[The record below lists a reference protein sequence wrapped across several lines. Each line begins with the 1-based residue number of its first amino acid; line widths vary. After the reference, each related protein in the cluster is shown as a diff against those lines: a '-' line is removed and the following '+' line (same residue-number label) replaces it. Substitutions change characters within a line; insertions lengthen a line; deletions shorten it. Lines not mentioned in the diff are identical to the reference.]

1 VSLFTFCAALGG
13 STPIAAQEGLVV
25 RGLSFVGNKSID
37 NETLAAA
44 ISTTNSDWFA
54 RTPVVRA
61 VGLGGKRR
69 LNQKDLERDLE
80 RLRLLYRIYGFLEV
94 QVDTVVTRG
103 EEDVKIKFLITEG
116 EPVRLTRLDILGADS
131 VAQTGQFQRD
141 LPLRLGD
148 PFNRYLLQST
158 GDTLTARLREHGYP
172 SARVFLLG
180 RTVDSA
186 AREAQVVL
194 QIQPGRAQVIGTISV
209 EGAPQKDSAFIVN
222 LMAARPGELF
232 RSSNLVRSQRNIA
245 ATESYRF
252 ASVEIDTATYQP
264 DGDSVPLVVRLVPG
278 ARYRLGASAGYGT
291 DDCFRGTA
299 SMTVRNMFRQGR
311 LLEVTGR
318 LTKIGTGAPL
328 DFGLDETF
336 LCSRLADDPIGSS
349 KLNYSGAVSFR
360 QPAFLSPDNVLGL
373 QFFAERRSEFAAYLR
388 EELGGAVT
396 LTRETGNR
404 IPVTFGYRLAWGSTD
419 ASDANF
425 CAYFNACNPADIEV
439 AKSRQRQGV
448 VSVGA
453 SSLRVNSL
461 LDPTRGTSVG
471 LQAAHSGDV
480 TGSEE
485 LQRFTRL
492 TGDAAIYL
500 PLTPRITAAFR
511 VRGGWMTT
519 PTITNETGSFTY
531 IPPDQRFYAGGAN
544 DVRGYDRNDLGP
556 VVYVVLDP
564 ADVPADSIINPDN
577 VTVSPI
583 GGNRLAIFNAEI
595 RVPFPLFP
603 RWRLVGFVDAG
614 SVWEDVTNR
623 QDPVQVRFTPGLGV
637 RVGTPLGPA
646 RLDVAWNG
654 YGYPAGQLYLTD
666 TNGTLI
672 PVNPDYV
679 KPGTRGLTLHLAI
692 GQAF

>member
-1 VSLFTFCAALGG
+1 MPLFTFCAALGWA
-13 STPIAAQEGLVV
+13 TPAAAQEGLIV
-25 RGLSFVGNKSID
+25 RGLSFDGNKSID

-54 RTPVVRA
+54 RTPLVRA

-69 LNQKDLERDLE
+69 LTQKDLERDLE

-94 QVDTVVTRG
+94 RVDTVVTRG
-103 EEDVKIKFLITEG
+103 AEDVKIKFVITEG
-116 EPVRLTRLDILGADS
+116 EPVRLTRLDILGTDS
-131 VAQTGQFQRD
+131 VPRRERFERD
-141 LPLRLGD
+141 LPLRIGD

-158 GDTLTARLREHGYP
+158 GDTLTARLREEGYP
-172 SARVFLLG
+172 VARVFLLG

-194 QIQPGRAQVIGTISV
+194 QVQPGRAQVIGAISV
-209 EGAPQKDSAFIVN
+209 EGAAQKDSAFIVT

-252 ASVEIDTATYQP
+252 ASVEIDTARYQL

-278 ARYRLGASAGYGT
+278 SRYRLGASAGYGT

-299 SMTVRNMFRQGR
+299 SLTVRNMFRQGR
-311 LLEVTGR
+311 LLEVSGR
-318 LTKIGTGAPL
+318 LTKIGTGKPL
-328 DFGLDETF
+328 DLGLDETF

-349 KLNYSGAVSFR
+349 LLNYSGTISFR

-373 QFFAERRSEFAAYLR
+373 QVFAERRSEFAAYLR

-396 LTRETGNR
+396 VTRETGNR

-471 LQAAHSGDV
+471 LQAAHSGTF
-480 TGSEE
+480 TGSEQ

-492 TGDAAIYL
+492 TGDASVYL
-500 PLTPRITAAFR
+500 PLSPRITAAFR
-511 VRGGWMTT
+511 VRGGWMTA
-519 PTITNETGSFTY
+519 PRITNDEGSFTY
-531 IPPDQRFYAGGAN
+531 VPPDQRFYAGGAN

-564 ADVPADSIINPDN
+564 ADVPADSVINPDD

-583 GGNRLAIFNAEI
+583 GGNRLGIFNAEI
-595 RVPFPLFP
+595 RVPFPLLP
-603 RWRLVGFVDAG
+603 RWRLVGFLDAG
-614 SVWEDVTNR
+614 TVWEDVTDR

-666 TNGTLI
+666 ENGTLI
-672 PVNPDYV
+672 PVNSNYV
-679 KPGTRGLTLHLAI
+679 KPGTRGFTLHLAI

>member
-1 VSLFTFCAALGG
+1 M
-13 STPIAAQEGLVV
+13 
-25 RGLSFVGNKSID
+25 RGLQFDGNKAID

-54 RTPVVRA
+54 RAPILRNF
-61 VGLGGKRR
+61 LGSVRR
-69 LNQKDLERDLE
+69 LNEKDLERDVE

-94 QVDTVVTRG
+94 QVDTSVVRG
-103 EEDVKIKFLITEG
+103 EEDVHITFVIREG
-116 EPVRLTRLDILGADS
+116 EPVRLSQLDILGLDS
-131 VAQTGQFQRD
+131 IARSDRLQRD

-158 GDTLTARLREHGYP
+158 GDTLTARLREQGYA

-194 QIQPGRAQVIGTISV
+194 RVQSGRQQVIGRIQV
-209 EGAPQKDSAFIVN
+209 EGAPRKDSAFVIQ
-222 LMAARPGELF
+222 LMAARTGQRF
-232 RSSNLVRSQRNIA
+232 QTSNLYRSQRNIA

-252 ASVEIDTATYQP
+252 VSVEIDTSRYRVE
-264 DGDSVPLVVRLVPG
+264 GDSVPLIVRLVPG

-291 DDCFRGTA
+291 DDCFRGSA

-311 LLEVTGR
+311 LLEISGR
-318 LTKIGTGAPL
+318 LTKIGTGDPL
-328 DFGLDETF
+328 DFGLDDTF
-336 LCSRLADDPIGSS
+336 LCSRLQDDPIGSS
-349 KLNYSGAVSFR
+349 KLNYAATISLR

-373 QFFAERRSEFAAYLR
+373 QLFAERRSEFAAYLR
-388 EELGGAVT
+388 EEVGGAVSM
-396 LTRETGNR
+396 TRESGSR
-404 IPVTFGYRLAWGSTD
+404 IPITVGYRLAWGSTD

-439 AKSRQRQGV
+439 AKARQRQGIA
-448 VSVGA
+448 SVGV
-453 SSLRVNSL
+453 SRLRVNNI
-461 LDPTRGTSVG
+461 LDPSRGTSIG
-471 LQAAHSGDV
+471 LQGALSATF

-485 LQRFTRL
+485 LQRFARV
-492 TGDAAIYL
+492 TGDASLYM
-500 PLTPRITAAFR
+500 PLTPKITAAFR
-511 VRGGWMTT
+511 IRGGFLTA
-519 PTITNETGSFTY
+519 PEIQSDQGPFTY
-531 IPPDQRFYAGGAN
+531 VTPDQRFYAGGAN

-564 ADVPADSIINPDN
+564 ADVPADSVVDPND

-583 GGNRLAIFNAEI
+583 GGNRLGIANAEI
-595 RVPFPLFP
+595 RVPFPLIP
-603 RWRLVGFVDAG
+603 RWRLVGFLDAG
-614 SVWEDVTNR
+614 AVWEDVTNR
-623 QDPVQVRFTPGLGV
+623 QDPVQVRFTPGVGV

-646 RLDVAWNG
+646 RLDVAYNG

-666 TNGTLI
+666 EDGTL
-672 PVNPDYV
+672 VLSNPNYV
-679 KPGTRGLTLHLAI
+679 KPGTRGLTFHLAI